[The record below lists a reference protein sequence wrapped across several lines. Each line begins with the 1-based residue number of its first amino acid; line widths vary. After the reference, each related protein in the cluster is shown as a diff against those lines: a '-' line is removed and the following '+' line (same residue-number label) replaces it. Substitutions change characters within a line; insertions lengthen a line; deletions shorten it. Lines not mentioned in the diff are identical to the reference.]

1 MDLFEYQGKSLYQ
14 SYEISHP
21 KSVLIKN
28 LNDLEKV
35 NTLNYPVVV
44 KAQVQVGGRGKAGG
58 IKVVNNYQELEDSAN
73 AIFGMDIKGHKVE
86 ILLVE
91 EASEIYEEYYI
102 SFTLDR
108 SEKKYLMM
116 LSSKGGMDIEQVAKD
131 TPDDLIKLH
140 ISPSE
145 GLIDKDLDNSILNA
159 KLNQEYT
166 VELIQ
171 IIKKLFELFVAGD
184 CDLVEVNPLAITSSG
199 VMALDAK
206 VALDMNAKFK
216 HENFQTLEDE
226 IPIPEEEKY
235 AKERGLNFIKLD
247 GSVGI
252 IGNGAGLVM
261 STLDVVAE
269 HGGNAANFLDIGG
282 GAQSE
287 TVSAAL
293 EVLETDPNVKSVLI
307 NIFGGITRCDLVAEG
322 IVKATK
328 GKNLK
333 WPIVIRLDGI
343 HALRNRD
350 YGTKI
355 VAGTRPGKGGENIE
369 TIPIFNTVEEAIE
382 GTGANVAM
390 TFVPPAFA
398 KEAVLEAAYAGCEL
412 VVCITEGIPAKDEAE
427 MYDIIKNKTD
437 SKLLGP
443 NCPGL
448 ISPGKSNVGIMPHEI
463 TKEGNV
469 GVVSRSG
476 TLTYQAVHELTQ
488 LDIGQSTCIGIGG
501 DPVPGMSFIDVLS
514 EFEKDSETSA
524 IVMIGEIGGSA
535 EEEAAEYIKSSI
547 TKPVVSYIAGVT
559 APPGKKMGHAG
570 AIVSGNKGTA
580 KAKMEALNEA
590 GAIVVSNPTKIG
602 KAIEELI

>member
-216 HENFQTLEDE
+216 HENFQILEDE
-226 IPIPEEEKY
+226 IRIPEEEKY

-333 WPIVIRLDGI
+333 WPIVIRLDGTN
-343 HALRNRD
+343 ALEGLDILKNN
-350 YGTKI
+350 
-355 VAGTRPGKGGENIE
+355 PNENIFISE
-369 TIPIFNTVEEAIE
+369 NMDNAAKLAVES
-382 GTGANVAM
+382 GA
-390 TFVPPAFA
+390 
-398 KEAVLEAAYAGCEL
+398 
-412 VVCITEGIPAKDEAE
+412 
-427 MYDIIKNKTD
+427 
-437 SKLLGP
+437 
-443 NCPGL
+443 
-448 ISPGKSNVGIMPHEI
+448 
-463 TKEGNV
+463 
-469 GVVSRSG
+469 
-476 TLTYQAVHELTQ
+476 
-488 LDIGQSTCIGIGG
+488 
-501 DPVPGMSFIDVLS
+501 
-514 EFEKDSETSA
+514 
-524 IVMIGEIGGSA
+524 
-535 EEEAAEYIKSSI
+535 
-547 TKPVVSYIAGVT
+547 
-559 APPGKKMGHAG
+559 
-570 AIVSGNKGTA
+570 
-580 KAKMEALNEA
+580 
-590 GAIVVSNPTKIG
+590 
-602 KAIEELI
+602 